1 MLEKVVTEGC
11 YSCFSL
17 IDVIV
22 VMGRPWMSQTD
33 YRFLSLQL
41 CQFAV
46 FFCCC
51 LFFFFNFHHIKHT
64 SNNGKINIY
73 RYTYMYMPY
82 SGYYVYK

>member
-17 IDVIV
+17 MDVIV

-46 FFCCC
+46 FF
-51 LFFFFNFHHIKHT
+51 FFLNFCHIKHT

-82 SGYYVYK
+82 SDYYVCK

>member
-17 IDVIV
+17 MDVIV

-33 YRFLSLQL
+33 YRFLPLQL

-46 FFCCC
+46 FF
-51 LFFFFNFHHIKHT
+51 FFFFNFNFHHIKHT

-82 SGYYVYK
+82 SDYYVCK